1 MATEQGIRPAEQ
13 TASWRLGAGS
23 LLCSADLDGY
33 TVKRTLKK
41 PGTLL
46 EDDWLKR
53 VPDNIDKMVA
63 VLPALLVASDPF
75 QSVSSFSNAEA
86 KEIAYDFKLRL
97 LIYYFNQHRPRLPP
111 GLAQGEPLPSFNM
124 QCMISKLWL
133 ERNIIE
139 AAHIVSNATNSS
151 RWGDCVLGINNVWDE
166 RNGLLWAQPF
176 AKAYHAHEIAVMYE
190 SSSGTFKFRVLTDKL
205 ISKRLS
211 DYGKSE
217 DAKPSLFYRLDTTQW
232 CMRSQTMSW
241 ETLLYLVLPLSLACP
256 YF

>member
-1 MATEQGIRPAEQ
+1 M
-13 TASWRLGAGS
+13 
-23 LLCSADLDGY
+23 
-33 TVKRTLKK
+33 
-41 PGTLL
+41 L

-151 RWGDCVLGINNVWDE
+151 RVS
-166 RNGLLWAQPF
+166 F
-176 AKAYHAHEIAVMYE
+176 
-190 SSSGTFKFRVLTDKL
+190 VLTWNAQQID
-205 ISKRLS
+205 ISICCICS
-211 DYGKSE
+211 GETVFWVS
-217 DAKPSLFYRLDTTQW
+217 
-232 CMRSQTMSW
+232 TMFGMSAMVCFGHSH
-241 ETLLYLVLPLSLACP
+241 LQR
-256 YF
+256 

>member
-1 MATEQGIRPAEQ
+1 MVTVGQLIDSIEHL
-13 TASWRLGAGS
+13 TAGS
-23 LLCSADLDGY
+23 KAALKRHEQMDEFGANLDAKCDDLFKEALQENLP
-33 TVKRTLKK
+33 TTFNALERTAVKRTLKK

-217 DAKPSLFYRLDTTQW
+217 DAK
-232 CMRSQTMSW
+232 
-241 ETLLYLVLPLSLACP
+241 
-256 YF
+256 